1 MRIAIF
7 YFVMG
12 FLFAYL
18 AYTSV
23 TDTVWNATTV
33 LLTLVAALDFGVGFR
48 YLGMHFRKNNHENE

>member
-12 FLFAYL
+12 ILFAYL

-23 TDTVWNATTV
+23 TDTVWNLATI
-33 LLTLVAALDFGVGFR
+33 LLTIVAALDFGIGFR
-48 YLGMHFRKNNHENE
+48 YMNMHFKAKKNES

>member
-1 MRIAIF
+1 
-7 YFVMG
+7 MG

-33 LLTLVAALDFGVGFR
+33 LLTLVATLDFGVGFR
-48 YLGMHFRKNNHENE
+48 YLRIHFRKNNHENE